1 MMKKFFILLLTLI
14 FTTNFF
20 GGTVFAKSEEEKAA
34 KKEAK
39 LDKKRAKQILKAA
52 GNANFQKVM
61 EWSENGDIQAQ
72 IILSYAYR
80 KGERVKTSYKKS
92 DELREQIAK
101 KNKHLLENFIPS
113 EYGKKKVPLPRMYG
127 LAAYHA
133 HLKDYA
139 EATESDAIRWAEL
152 GASEN
157 DSLSLAYLG
166 SAYYTGR
173 GVAQNYEMAIDYLK
187 RAGQEQLALQLLSDA
202 YAKGNGV
209 DKDLKK
215 SKLYSDYSDFLKQKK
230 NSKKSKKSR

>member
-1 MMKKFFILLLTLI
+1 MMKKFFILILTLI

-20 GGTVFAKSEEEKAA
+20 CGVASAKSEEEKAA

-39 LDKKRAKQILKAA
+39 LEKKRAKQILKAA
-52 GNANFQKVM
+52 GNANIQKVM

-72 IILSYAYR
+72 IILAYAYR

-92 DELREQIAK
+92 DEIRAK
-101 KNKHLLENFIPS
+101 ISTKNKHLLENFIPS
-113 EYGKKKVPLPRMYG
+113 EYGNKKVPLPRMYG

-139 EATESDAIRWAEL
+139 EATENDAIRWAEL

-173 GVAQNYEMAIDYLK
+173 GVAQNYTMAIDYLK
-187 RAGQEQLALQLLSDA
+187 RAGKEQLALQLLSDA

-215 SKLYSDYSDFLKQKK
+215 SKLYADYSDLLKREKD
-230 NSKKSKKSR
+230 SKKSR